1 MTGDKEER
9 EDYVKLKKQIN
20 VATTILAEKGNTVP
34 TAPRRCRRT
43 GLCYRKK

>member
-20 VATTILAEKGNTVP
+20 IATSNLEEKGNTVP
-34 TAPRRCRRT
+34 TAPRRRRRT